1 MRRIFSLDGPLMS
14 ALSKFADIVL
24 LNILFI
30 ICSLPIITIGA
41 STTALYYVTL
51 KMVKD
56 EESYIFK
63 NFFKS
68 FVMNLKQ
75 ATAIWMFILVV
86 SGILVAD
93 FMIMSGQLGDFQGL
107 PELVSKAMN
116 VIFMMV
122 LVAITFIAT
131 YAFPLLAKF
140 DNTTKNTI
148 KNALLMSIRHF
159 PYSILMIVINV
170 LPIVLIYFFLPAFI
184 IIVFI
189 FALSAFICSHFFV
202 KIFVLYLPKEEE
214 IKDDED
220 FNISQHEDSF
230 LFESNVVESE
240 GDD

>member
-75 ATAIWMFILVV
+75 ATVIWMFILVV

-202 KIFVLYLPKEEE
+202 KIFALYLPKEEE

-230 LFESNVVESE
+230 LFKSDVVESE